1 MIKLKYFLMVFLG
14 ILFISLNAIGSAEN
28 SFTFTQED
36 FNLFKNKYGD
46 WQLTDDFN
54 SVNLQGQNIPL
65 SLNKEIN
72 KEIIESSVRN
82 FIDDNGN
89 LLKINENELKTTR
102 VVNNNDEWN
111 LKFEQEHNGVKV
123 YNSKVII
130 SIKNNNIVKI
140 KSSFYNNI
148 NIDTKPSISKKE
160 VKNLAL
166 NYLGKKAQVEDIQL
180 FVYPITEKGNNFFR
194 LAYRVVFSDM
204 FEEKPVKYVYFTG
217 FSSNISEKT
226 TL

>member
-46 WQLTDDFN
+46 WQLTNDFN

-160 VKNLAL
+160 V
-166 NYLGKKAQVEDIQL
+166 
-180 FVYPITEKGNNFFR
+180 
-194 LAYRVVFSDM
+194 FS
-204 FEEKPVKYVYFTG
+204 FKLPRKEST
-217 FSSNISEKT
+217 S
-226 TL
+226 